1 MTSKSGIRLE
11 VRRAAEEDAGKG
23 LARIHPAVMR
33 ALGIVNGEFIE
44 ILGAKRAVAAAWS
57 SQSTTHG
64 RNDIAIDG
72 EIRSNAGCGIDDRV
86 IVRRVSVHD
95 VRKVILQPVTSI
107 SLNNPEVLLAKKL
120 RGRPVIEG
128 QTVRIDLIGN
138 TVTFV
143 VSSLEPR
150 GTGVVTFTTE
160 VILNDIPYQTEEK
173 KSEELSIHYE
183 DIGGLS
189 REISLIR
196 EMVEIPLRY
205 PRIFERLGIDSPKG
219 VLLYGPPGTGKTLLG
234 RAVASEV
241 DAHFIPLSGPEVMSR
256 YYGDSEKKIREIF
269 EEARQKAPSIIFID
283 EIDSIATKRQDT
295 SGEVERRV
303 TAQILTMMDGLASR
317 GQVVVIAATNMPDSI
332 DPALRRGGRFD
343 REIEIGIP
351 DRIGRLEIYHVHTRT
366 MPLADD
372 VDLEYYAETSYGF
385 VGADIALHCK
395 EAAMHALRGIMGRM
409 KEDEEVPAELIDS
422 LMITNHDFQESRKGI
437 EPSAMREL
445 YIEIPEVP
453 WEMVAGLDAEKHE
466 IEKIIEW
473 PVHRREAFEKLK
485 IKPPKGILLFG
496 PPGTGKTLLAKAV
509 AAKSRM
515 NFIAVKGPELLSKW
529 VGESEKQV
537 REAFR
542 KARQS
547 APSIIFFDEIDAL
560 VQKRGQEHGTS
571 RVGESVLS
579 QILTEM
585 DGVEDLSGV
594 IIMAA
599 TNRPDLLDPALL
611 RPGRLEKH
619 IYIKPPDKKGR
630 REILELY
637 LKDLGNLLDEH
648 IDYDSLAEEMH
659 YFVGA
664 DINAFVREVKMNLLD
679 DVFTKAK
686 KPDEV
691 PRITTEYLKNI
702 LSTMQGTLDN
712 KNLEIFESGAWTLLY
727 PRNKQQI
734 LHRSAYLLKQVERAG
749 LITELPPDLLLK
761 STELRDLTFWL
772 EKDFPKIEALTNE
785 LEEMLSSCIQK
796 KNSDTT
802 P

>member
-1 MTSKSGIRLE
+1 MTAKSGIRLE

-44 ILGAKRAVAAAWS
+44 ILGGKRAVAAAWS
-57 SQSTTHG
+57 SQSTTQE
-64 RNDIAIDG
+64 RNDVAIDG

-86 IVRRVSVHD
+86 VVKRATVHD
-95 VRKVILQPVTSI
+95 VKKVILQPVTNI
-107 SLNNPEVLLAKKL
+107 SLNNPEILLAKKL

-138 TVTFV
+138 TVSFV
-143 VSSLEPR
+143 VAQIEPR

-160 VILNDIPYQTEEK
+160 VILHDVPYQTEEK
-173 KSEELSIHYE
+173 KREELSIHYE

-196 EMVEIPLRY
+196 EMIEIPLRY

-219 VLLYGPPGTGKTLLG
+219 VLLYGPPGTGKTLLA

-256 YYGDSEKKIREIF
+256 YYGDSEKKIREMF

-283 EIDSIATKRQDT
+283 EIDSIATKRQDAT
-295 SGEVERRV
+295 GEVERRV

-351 DRIGRLEIYHVHTRT
+351 DRIGRLEIYHVHSRT
-366 MPLADD
+366 MPLSED

-409 KEDEEVPAELIDS
+409 KEDQEVPSELIDS
-422 LMITNHDFQESRKGI
+422 LMISNQDFQEARKGI

-445 YIEIPEVP
+445 YVEIPEVS
-453 WEMVAGLDAEKHE
+453 WEMVEGLDSEKHE

-473 PVHRREAFEKLK
+473 PIQRRDAFEKLN

-496 PPGTGKTLLAKAV
+496 PPGTGKTLLARAV

-515 NFIAVKGPELLSKW
+515 NFISVKGPELLSKW

-560 VQKRGQEHGTS
+560 VQKRGQEHASS

-585 DGVEDLSGV
+585 DGIEDLSGV
-594 IIMAA
+594 VIMAA
-599 TNRPDLLDPALL
+599 SNRPDLLDPALL

-619 IYIKPPDKKGR
+619 IYIKPPDQAGR
-630 REILELY
+630 KAILQLY
-637 LKDLGNLLDEH
+637 LQDLSSLLDEG
-648 IDYDSLAEEMH
+648 IDYDEIAREMK

-679 DVFTKAK
+679 DVCTKNK
-686 KPDEV
+686 KHGDV
-691 PRITTEYLKNI
+691 LRITTEYLKEI
-702 LSTMQGTLDN
+702 LSHQQGTLDN
-712 KNLEIFESGAWTLLY
+712 KNLEVFESSSWALLY
-727 PRNKQQI
+727 PRSKQQI
-734 LHRSAYLLKQVERAG
+734 LLRSSYILTQVERAG
-749 LITELPPDLLLK
+749 LAAELPPALIEL
-761 STELRDLTFWL
+761 STTLRDSTFWQRKNF
-772 EKDFPKIEALTNE
+772 EHIEELTSQVEE
-785 LEEMLSSCIQK
+785 LLSSCFH
-796 KNSDTT
+796 KNKDK
-802 P
+802 